1 MPEILL
7 VLVNFA
13 GVVPLVGLLLEPLV
27 IEFTRHNV
35 GGLENPTAGR
45 ARAQEFFRA
54 AQLLDENVRCVFH
67 VAMNVCRLPS
77 QLLHCW
83 PMLPRAP
90 WR

>member
-35 GGLENPTAGR
+35 GRLEYPASGR

-54 AQLLDENVRCVFH
+54 PQLLDENVCCV
-67 VAMNVCRLPS
+67 
-77 QLLHCW
+77 LHETVNMC
-83 PMLPRAP
+83 
-90 WR
+90 